1 MAKKSINKSEIAITV
16 DEQKETMET
25 NLKNYLELLIK
36 PLNSLFES
44 LITRI
49 EQKFDKIAD
58 ILESKVYN
66 LEEENDK
73 VNKKIQLLQDIN
85 NKLQSQLD
93 SIKINYIKQQESQIN
108 TSWTL
113 KGIKI
118 EDIQDND
125 SSTVVTNF
133 F

>member
-1 MAKKSINKSEIAITV
+1 MCYLIIRKKSFSMAKKSINKSEIAITV

-44 LITRI
+44 LIIRI

-108 TSWTL
+108 TS
-113 KGIKI
+113 
-118 EDIQDND
+118 
-125 SSTVVTNF
+125 
-133 F
+133 